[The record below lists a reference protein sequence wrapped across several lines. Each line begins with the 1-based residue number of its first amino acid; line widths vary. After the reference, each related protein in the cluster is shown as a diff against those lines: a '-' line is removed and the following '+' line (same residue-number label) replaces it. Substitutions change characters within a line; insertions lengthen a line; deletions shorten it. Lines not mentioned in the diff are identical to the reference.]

1 MSITSKQTSKVSNK
15 SNTKSK
21 GDSWIGHNDLCD
33 SFTNLSQLRMKIVN
47 RLITNI
53 FKKFTI
59 LEHI

>member
-33 SFTNLSQLRMKIVN
+33 SFTNLSQLRMRIVN
-47 RLITNI
+47 
-53 FKKFTI
+53 
-59 LEHI
+59 